1 MPGSVPE
8 ITSYRKPEKVEAII
22 RAAYAAIARKGY
34 ARISLRDIALEAGV
48 NKSLLHY
55 YFKDKDQLIL
65 AVFHFLQQKF
75 LDIILRTVSL
85 PLSVDERLAEGF
97 REFLKLSEDEPEWF
111 VVLMDLNVQA
121 IQRPESRREVY
132 SLYQELRGILA
143 EGFREAKERGEIR
156 EDFDESVLASMIIAV
171 VNGLALQFIIDR
183 EATDFS
189 RAYSDFRSMLND
201 FLKPEKD

>member
-1 MPGSVPE
+1 MPGSAFE
-8 ITSYRKPEKVEAII
+8 STTYRKPEKVEAII

-65 AVFHFLQQKF
+65 AVFHFLHQKF
-75 LDIILRTVSL
+75 LDIIFKTVSL

-97 REFLKLSEDEPEWF
+97 REFLRLSENEPEWF
-111 VVLMDLNVQA
+111 VVLMDLTVQS
-121 IQRPESRREVY
+121 IQTPEGRREVD
-132 SLYQELRGILA
+132 SLGQELRGILA
-143 EGFREAKERGEIR
+143 EGFREAVERGEIR
-156 EDFDESVLASMIIAV
+156 KDLNESVLASLIIAV

-189 RAYSDFRSMLND
+189 RAYSDFRSMLKD
-201 FLKPEKD
+201 FLEPNKD